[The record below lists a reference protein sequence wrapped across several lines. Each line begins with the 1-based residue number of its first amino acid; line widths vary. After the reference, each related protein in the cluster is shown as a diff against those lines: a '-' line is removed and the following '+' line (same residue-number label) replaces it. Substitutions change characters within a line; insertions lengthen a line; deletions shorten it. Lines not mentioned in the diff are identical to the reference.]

1 MGSRHGRVMVR
12 RPFAPPRAWTL
23 RSGAPPR
30 GSVAGK
36 EGYPGMWPDP
46 GFQAGIPS
54 RGGWSEPAGRPKV
67 TVPRPAGGSRGCM
80 GRHPAG
86 KAAS

>member
-30 GSVAGK
+30 GSVAGRRLSR
-36 EGYPGMWPDP
+36 DV
-46 GFQAGIPS
+46 ARSGIPS
-54 RGGWSEPAGRPKV
+54 WDPKPGRMVGTGGAAQM

-80 GRHPAG
+80 GRHPVG